1 MTAPLS
7 CLACRERLALARGLC
22 PACYGR
28 LSKAVRA
35 GQTTWEALAAAGQA
49 LPAQQPG
56 KGWRDRTLDTDG
68 GATP

>member
-1 MTAPLS
+1 MSAPLF

-22 PACYGR
+22 LACYGR

-49 LPAQQPG
+49 LPAQQPE
-56 KGWRDRTLDTDG
+56 KGGHGRTRDTDG
-68 GATP
+68 GTTP